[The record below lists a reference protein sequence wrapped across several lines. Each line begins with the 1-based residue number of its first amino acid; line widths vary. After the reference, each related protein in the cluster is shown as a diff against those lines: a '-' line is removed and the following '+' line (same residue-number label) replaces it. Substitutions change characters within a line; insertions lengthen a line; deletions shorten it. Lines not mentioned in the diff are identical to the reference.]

1 MPQITPAR
9 FTATFPSLSLG
20 LQPDELDALLAALC
34 PEELSAGETLIVERT
49 DTASVWLVWDG
60 QLTVAAGRDCIE
72 IARVGRGAI
81 LGEVSLVDPG
91 PASAT
96 VRCDSGATV
105 LVLER
110 ERLEQLWAEQPAVAA
125 KFLRHL
131 SRQVAQRIRTTTVQL
146 NQLAAFGGSAD
157 ATRLQSQLLA
167 AQGQVA

>member
-34 PEELSAGETLIVERT
+34 PEELSAGETLIVEGT

-60 QLTVAAGRDCIE
+60 QLTVAAGRDSIE

-81 LGEVSLVDPG
+81 LGEVSLVDPV

-110 ERLEQLWAEQPAVAA
+110 ERLE
-125 KFLRHL
+125 
-131 SRQVAQRIRTTTVQL
+131 
-146 NQLAAFGGSAD
+146 
-157 ATRLQSQLLA
+157 
-167 AQGQVA
+167 